1 MSDHRDDAS
10 LSSPL
15 PVTGHRRRAVKVGG
29 IVAAFGLGALG
40 SVMAQQINLPLPFL
54 LGPLI
59 CCGIASIAGAP
70 LLPLPWGRE
79 VGQIVVGLAIG
90 LRFTPEVLHA
100 TFHLLPA
107 MVLCTLGV
115 ILVTSMAAALMRRL
129 SGVDRKTAFFATAAG
144 GLAEM
149 AVVARD
155 RGGDAEAV
163 SVVHAVRVVGV
174 VLAVPILVT
183 LLGEDGGLAPALRP
197 TEGELLDL
205 VTVMAVAVAAAF
217 LLRPLRLPNMWLLSS
232 VAIGIIVAA
241 DDLVTIAMPRYLLIV
256 AQILIGI
263 WLGCRFSRKLLL
275 RLPRVTFAAVV
286 TTVLLLV
293 LAAAGALLLS
303 RTTGLPFSTSLLALA
318 PAGVTEMVLTATVM
332 HLDAATV
339 TAFHVMRI
347 VVIATTVVMTFR
359 MFDGVSRWF
368 DGSRL

>member
-1 MSDHRDDAS
+1 LSDHRDDAGLS
-10 LSSPL
+10 LVQ
-15 PVTGHRRRAVKVGG
+15 PVAKQQRLAVRIGRVVAALMLGG
-29 IVAAFGLGALG
+29 IG
-40 SVMAQQINLPLPFL
+40 SAIARQINLPLPFL

-59 CCGIASIAGAP
+59 CCGVASIAGLT

-90 LRFTPEVLHA
+90 FRFTPDVMHA
-100 TFHLLPA
+100 TFQLLPA
-107 MVLCTLGV
+107 MALCTIGV
-115 ILVTSMAAALMRRL
+115 ILVTSVAAALMHRL

-163 SVVHAVRVVGV
+163 SVVHAIRVVGV

-183 LLGEDGGLAPALRP
+183 ILGEDGGLAPMLTP
-197 TEGELLDL
+197 TEGELLNL
-205 VTVMAVAVAAAF
+205 LAVMVIAISAAF

-232 VAIGIIVAA
+232 VAIGIIIAA
-241 DDLVTIAMPRYLLIV
+241 DDLVTIAMPRYLLTV
-256 AQILIGI
+256 AQILIGV
-263 WLGCRFSRKLLL
+263 WLGCRFNRTLLL

-286 TTVLLLV
+286 TTTLLLFV
-293 LAAAGALLLS
+293 AAAGALLLS
-303 RTTGLPFSTSLLALA
+303 STTGLPFSTSLLALA

-347 VVIATTVVMTFR
+347 VVIATTIVMTFR